1 MIKNFNKK
9 NKGKKFVTILFTGD
23 MPENKMIL
31 KILNTEK
38 FKNFN
43 FLFRMH
49 PMNNFK
55 IKDYYDYDNYK
66 IVNNIKINDLLKYNI
81 SKVITGYSGMAVE
94 FQQRNLE
101 VGLVANKEEI
111 FLNPFDNLNITNY
124 KIVYSSEELLKFVNA
139 SNLNKDKKVKAKY
152 LI

>member
-1 MIKNFNKK
+1 MS
-9 NKGKKFVTILFTGD
+9 
-23 MPENKMIL
+23 ENKMIL

-38 FKNFN
+38 FKKYN

-55 IKDYYDYDNYK
+55 IKEYYDYNNYK
-66 IVNNIKINDLLKYNI
+66 IVNNKKINDLLKYNI

-101 VGLVANKEEI
+101 VCLVANKEKL

-124 KIVYSSEELLKFVNA
+124 KIVYSSEELFKFLNV
-139 SNLNKDKKVKAKY
+139 SNINKGKKVRTDIFNLREKY
-152 LI
+152 YNSFYKCLK

>member
-1 MIKNFNKK
+1 
-9 NKGKKFVTILFTGD
+9 

-31 KILNTEK
+31 KILNKEK
-38 FKNFN
+38 FKKFN

-55 IKDYYDYDNYK
+55 IKKYYDYDNYK
-66 IVNNIKINDLLKYNI
+66 IVNNEKINNLLKHNI

-94 FQQRNLE
+94 FQQKNLE
-101 VGLVANKEEI
+101 VVIVANKEKL

-124 KIVYSSEELLKFVNA
+124 KIVYSSEELFKFLNV
-139 SNLNKDKKVKAKY
+139 SNINKGKKVRTDIFNLGEKYYNSFYKY
-152 LI
+152 LK

>member
-1 MIKNFNKK
+1 
-9 NKGKKFVTILFTGD
+9 
-23 MPENKMIL
+23 MIL

-139 SNLNKDKKVKAKY
+139 SNLNKDKKVKAEIFNLKEKY
-152 LI
+152 YNSFYKCLI